1 MISYFKVKGQSMEP
15 LCKEGDFVLLDTLS
29 YLIFR
34 PQSGDIVVLSHPQE
48 DRLILKYVM
57 REKVTEHRSFYWV
70 EGLNKEGSSDSRSF
84 GWVSREAVLGKALII
99 RKQPQKK
106 FSTGGVLRV
115 VGK

>member
-1 MISYFKVKGQSMEP
+1 MISYFKVRGQSMEP
-15 LCKEGDFVLLDTLS
+15 LCKEGDFVLLDKLS
-29 YLIFR
+29 YLMFR
-34 PQSGDIVVLSHPQE
+34 PRVGDMVVSRHPQE
-48 DRLILKYVM
+48 DRLILKYIVK
-57 REKVTEHRSFYWV
+57 EKVTGRRSFYWV